1 MVWNRRATKK
11 GGRVNPPDAWV
22 WSTEPTH
29 EPIITR
35 ETFEAAAAVPRV
47 REGSRSGAGLNEKH
61 PETKRSYVLRSYVI
75 CDVCGCRIFGKT
87 NRAKSPYYVCQPS
100 LNLGADAVRR
110 HPNHPPTVWVRE
122 DALLD
127 GIAGFFNDRVFGPRR
142 KELLKADF
150 SAIDDISDVQE
161 RDRIRSLAAAL
172 KRIES
177 RQGRLIRKLEMD
189 DDPEG
194 VLFRQVR
201 KRLAELE
208 EERVVKLGILQELQA
223 KDFEMQPPPM
233 ELLDRLPLGEIALA
247 SAPAELLRLLFE
259 ACRLEVRFN
268 RLTNEAA
275 CRVTI
280 DEGSVVPLCLSELRT
295 DKLGS
300 KGQKASRQEV
310 ACTDALRAPGRVR
323 NASVQARPA
332 LSGSTRKTVVSLGL
346 PSMTTG
352 Q

>member
-1 MVWNRRATKK
+1 MRSSTAL
-11 GGRVNPPDAWV
+11 PD
-22 WSTEPTH
+22 S
-29 EPIITR
+29 
-35 ETFEAAAAVPRV
+35 
-47 REGSRSGAGLNEKH
+47 
-61 PETKRSYVLRSYVI
+61 
-75 CDVCGCRIFGKT
+75 
-87 NRAKSPYYVCQPS
+87 
-100 LNLGADAVRR
+100 
-110 HPNHPPTVWVRE
+110 
-122 DALLD
+122 
-127 GIAGFFNDRVFGPRR
+127 FNDRVFGPRR

-150 SAIDDISDVQE
+150 SAIDGISEVQE

-177 RQGRLIRKLEMD
+177 GQGRLIRKLEMD
-189 DDPEG
+189 DDLEG

-208 EERVVKLGILQELQA
+208 EERVGKLGMLQELQA

-280 DEGSVVPLCLSELRT
+280 DEGSVVPPCLSELRT

-300 KGQKASRQEV
+300 KRRKASRQEA
-310 ACTDALRAPGRVR
+310 ACTDALRAPGRIR
-323 NASVQARPA
+323 TCAPR
-332 LSGSTRKTVVSLGL
+332 SGGVCSI
-346 PSMTTG
+346 P
-352 Q
+352 